1 MTWKKKKPA
10 YFCAC
15 VLYKRICIEVQKAS
29 DLGVGKQGGTWAVWD
44 APSFCGCM
52 ATLKL
57 KQPPGFKTT
66 MKPAS

>member
-1 MTWKKKKPA
+1 M
-10 YFCAC
+10 
-15 VLYKRICIEVQKAS
+15 CIEVQKAS
-29 DLGVGKQGGTWAVWD
+29 DLGVGKQGGTRAVRD

-57 KQPPGFKTT
+57 KQPPGFKTK